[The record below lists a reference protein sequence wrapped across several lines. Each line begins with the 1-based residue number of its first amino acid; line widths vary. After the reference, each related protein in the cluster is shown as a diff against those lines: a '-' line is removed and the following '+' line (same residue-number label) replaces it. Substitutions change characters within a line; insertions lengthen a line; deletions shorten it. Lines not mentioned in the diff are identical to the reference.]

1 MIGLARNIT
10 TLLRVMVAAYLG
22 RPKDTLELA
31 DKLVDEKE
39 REKRRD
45 KYPFCAYTQEG
56 DAPAKVTYHRRREHA
71 ERKMHRYLQSSKCSW
86 LKKRS

>member
-1 MIGLARNIT
+1 MIRLIRNIPI
-10 TLLRVMVAAYLG
+10 LFRVVVAAYQG

-56 DAPAKVTYHRRREHA
+56 DAAKATYHRKREQA
-71 ERKMHRYLQSSKCSW
+71 ERKMYRNLQNSKCSW